1 VAQQRCDAL
10 SSRFMGEDHLLACP
24 VLQGEAVAEVA
35 SIWNCKNS
43 VAKTLLMHYMWD
55 KDKLM
60 SECWLVAD
68 QTQAAHKPS
77 AGAPCSCTP
86 SLRWYHLP
94 SNWTLCLHSNTCL
107 CVCDGIRHAKLYW
120 YCSR

>member
-1 VAQQRCDAL
+1 MAQQRCDAR
-10 SSRFMGEDHLLACP
+10 SSRFKVKHHLLPGP

-60 SECWLVAD
+60 SECWLGAD
-68 QTQAAHKPS
+68 QPHAAHKLS
-77 AGAPCSCTP
+77 AGAPCGCTP
-86 SLRWYHLP
+86 SLRGYHLP

-107 CVCDGIRHAKLYW
+107 CV
-120 YCSR
+120 